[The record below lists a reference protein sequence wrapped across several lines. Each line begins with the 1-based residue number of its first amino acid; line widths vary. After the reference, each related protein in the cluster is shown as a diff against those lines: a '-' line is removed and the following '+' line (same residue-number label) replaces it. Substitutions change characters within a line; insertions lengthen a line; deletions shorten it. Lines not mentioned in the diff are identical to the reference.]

1 MKLNIKEAVYAIF
14 SAFKHAF
21 LCTRDLEVFS
31 GGGRSHCNTV
41 QIKYITLGLG
51 GMLIYK

>member
-21 LCTRDLEVFS
+21 LCTHEDLEVFS
-31 GGGRSHCNTV
+31 VNVNLYIKNISIHLFL
-41 QIKYITLGLG
+41 QIILALN
-51 GMLIYK
+51 L